1 MINVNLNVLQTC
13 SSTNDIAFKE
23 AKNGAI
29 EGSSYLSYM
38 QTKGRGRNENKWQ
51 STKGNLFLS
60 TVLRPSKKKI
70 FWHQFSLIVGF
81 SVLEVLCDLG
91 VKKKLIELKWP
102 NDILVDKCKI
112 SGILLESSSDFIVAG
127 IGVNISKVPSNETK
141 WKTTKLYDHINITF
155 LIEDIAL
162 KILKKIMKN
171 YELWNVHDFNNLL
184 IKINPFIRNI
194 NKEII
199 LSLLNKND
207 IISGV
212 FLGIGENGGLKI
224 NKNGNIIEYF
234 SIDNFIFPKGKS

>member
-1 MINVNLNVLQTC
+1 MNVLQTC

-29 EGSSYLSYM
+29 EGSSYLSHI
-38 QTKGRGRNENKWQ
+38 QTNGRGRNENKWQ

-60 TVLRPSKKKI
+60 TILRPSKKKL
-70 FWHQFSLIVGF
+70 FWHQFSIIVGF
-81 SVLEVLCDLG
+81 SVLEALCDLG
-91 VKKKLIELKWP
+91 VKKKIIELKWP

-127 IGVNISKVPSNETK
+127 IGVNISEVPSHETK
-141 WKTTKLYDHINITF
+141 WKTTKLYDHINNTF

-171 YELWNVHDFNNLL
+171 YELWNIHDFNNLL

-199 LSLLNKND
+199 LSLPNKTD
-207 IISGV
+207 AISGI

-224 NKNGNIIEYF
+224 NKNNNIIEYF
-234 SIDNFIFPKGKS
+234 SVDNFVFPTGKS

>member
-1 MINVNLNVLQTC
+1 M
-13 SSTNDIAFKE
+13 E
-23 AKNGAI
+23 A
-29 EGSSYLSYM
+29 
-38 QTKGRGRNENKWQ
+38 
-51 STKGNLFLS
+51 
-60 TVLRPSKKKI
+60 
-70 FWHQFSLIVGF
+70 
-81 SVLEVLCDLG
+81 LCDLG
-91 VKKKLIELKWP
+91 VKKKIIELKWP

-141 WKTTKLYDHINITF
+141 WKTTKLYDHINNTF

-162 KILKKIMKN
+162 KILKNIMKN
-171 YELWNVHDFNNLL
+171 YEIWNIQDFNNLL

-199 LSLLNKND
+199 LSLPNKTD
-207 IISGV
+207 VISGV

-224 NKNGNIIEYF
+224 NKNNNIIEYF